1 MRKIISC
8 LLLVSFC
15 HAIQAQKKD
24 TIRIN
29 ATHINTNV
37 LKEGTHR
44 YLVYFKQGKDA
55 PRSQTQFW
63 TRTIER
69 TEQAGKPVIKIT
81 QLWEYKDS
89 VWHTVTSVCD
99 AKSFQPITN
108 ESWWKAT
115 PLTTVDMEKKQVMV
129 NNVALSD
136 ADTAKRNQTIWSSF
150 KTVGDKYV
158 LNWHLD
164 LEVFPT
170 LPFKTGVTFLIPFY
184 DPGTVVP
191 VMEVA
196 YTVTGT
202 ATLSGYD
209 NQQVDCWIMEHES
222 AGNKE
227 VFWISKKTKE
237 VLKLEQEVNGKVY
250 RYKIKLGF
258 SV

>member
-1 MRKIISC
+1 MRKLIFC
-8 LLLVSFC
+8 LLLVCTFY
-15 HAIQAQKKD
+15 AVKAQKKD
-24 TIRIN
+24 TIRIT
-29 ATHINTNV
+29 AAHINTKV
-37 LKEGTHR
+37 LVEGTHR

-55 PRSQTQFW
+55 PRSQTQYW

-69 TEQAGKPVIKIT
+69 TQEAGKSVIKIT

-89 VWHTVTSVCD
+89 VWHTVTSLCD
-99 AKSFQPITN
+99 AKTFRPLTH
-108 ESWWKAT
+108 ESWWKGAGT
-115 PLTTVDMEKKQVMV
+115 TTVDMDKKQVLV
-129 NNVALSD
+129 NNIPLSD
-136 ADTAKRNQTIWSSF
+136 ADTAKRNKTTWSAF
-150 KTVGDKYV
+150 KTVGDKFV

-170 LPFKTGVTFLIPFY
+170 LPFKTGVTFIIPFY

-191 VMEVA
+191 VTEAA

-202 ATLSGYD
+202 GQLTGYD
-209 NQQVDCWIMEHES
+209 NQKIDCWIMEHES
-222 AGNKE
+222 TGNKE
-227 VFWISKKTKE
+227 IFWISKKTNE